1 MIDVTIMWSNAVDAT
16 FDHDYYLQK
25 HIPMLGELL
34 GDKLKKV
41 EVASGIGGLEPGAPP
56 PYVAITGSSD
66 LSMGWSISVRPSAV
80 GGEHD
85 SESVVIKIFE
95 AVGQSA
101 DLFDDQVDGFGAA
114 VGDT

>member
-1 MIDVTIMWSNAVDAT
+1 MIDVTIMWSNADDAT

-56 PYVAITGSSD
+56 PYVAITHLYFD
-66 LSMGWSISVRPSAV
+66 SVGA
-80 GGEHD
+80 
-85 SESVVIKIFE
+85 F
-95 AVGQSA
+95 Q
-101 DLFDDQVDGFGAA
+101 DGFHAEKIT
-114 VGDT
+114 GDERNFTNIPSRCRSLKS